1 MDLIDGAE
9 TPPPPQH
16 DLNVVY
22 RPDIEGLG
30 LREAPSQAGQDAELL
45 AMLSGA
51 RQEDKKDD
59 NAAALLLSEP
69 LVPDQQAAARPA
81 VLSVNLL
88 DTEPASVNLLEPAS
102 VNLLEPEPQQQAVS
116 GGQAVPSLLGGL
128 EEPSTAASV
137 SAADQL
143 LLGDL
148 ASSPAPRQGWKE
160 STFTDELPAA
170 PRGVIDLSAPSSSA
184 PSAAAQGVASQAQ
197 PSAPPTAGKEL
208 SAFNKTTGF
217 GSQDLFPED
226 QPKSD
231 SQQVLGQFME
241 ILPENVK
248 EQVKTQLA
256 AAGCAVREATPAP
269 AEAAAPSTAEQGAS
283 TEEHERKALER
294 AVEGRWVPTYMR
306 QQLHEHGHT
315 ELPTRPNAHEYSAN
329 QPPPSLADAF
339 QGMGEDLGEG
349 CQNLIQYIMAV
360 LSTCA
365 FHCQMCTEH
374 AASTAHEQAIFVQ
387 ENGLQGLCTQA
398 SGAADGLSDVPGR
411 LPDEEASGFGPV
423 RSRWRRHMQVGNRI
437 VTFKRMLE
445 ISKTMLTGDSAP
457 AQFGRV
463 VQARK
468 MTQHTFYREATIES
482 CTFVSEVNTDIIP
495 NDVLQHVCSG
505 AARCQE
511 KWFVEVEEN
520 RAQVEISNE
529 LAQGMVLVILRMDI
543 MADSPSS
550 ACEVDSRL
558 YVRSQNRETPLPV
571 GLMERLIEA
580 HTVYS
585 ESYRELIVSLAA
597 EDESQLPVVRWQQPD
612 RAPSWAAEGP
622 RRSTSGISQP
632 PPLEVPSKA
641 VGGLNLGMGLQDT
654 GAVGVEKAMMMQM
667 ADGIGQGI

>member
-1 MDLIDGAE
+1 MMDLIDGAD
-9 TPPPPQH
+9 TTAAPPPQH

-22 RPDIEGLG
+22 RPDMDGLG
-30 LREAPSQAGQDAELL
+30 LREAAPEVGADSDLMDVLGV
-45 AMLSGA
+45 A
-51 RQEDKKDD
+51 RQEGKKEES
-59 NAAALLLSEP
+59 AAALLLSEP

-81 VLSVNLL
+81 ETSVNLL
-88 DTEPASVNLLEPAS
+88 DSEPASVNLLET
-102 VNLLEPEPQQQAVS
+102 EPPQRDTS

-128 EEPSTAASV
+128 ENTSTV
-137 SAADQL
+137 SAADQVDQL
-143 LLGDL
+143 LLGDM
-148 ASSPAPRQGWKE
+148 AASPAPRQGWQE
-160 STFTDELPAA
+160 STYTDETPTA
-170 PRGVIDLSAPSSSA
+170 PRGVIDLSAPSSAA
-184 PSAAAQGVASQAQ
+184 PSTSAAPAVAINQAQ
-197 PSAPPTAGKEL
+197 PSAPAAAGKDL
-208 SAFNKTTGF
+208 SAFNKTAGF

-226 QPKSD
+226 QPKSE
-231 SQQVLGQFME
+231 SQQVLGQFVEM
-241 ILPENVK
+241 LP

-256 AAGCAVREATPAP
+256 AAGCALPEAAPSAPAP
-269 AEAAAPSTAEQGAS
+269 AEAAAPSSAEPGAS

-306 QQLHEHGHT
+306 QQLQENGHT
-315 ELPTRPNAHEYSAN
+315 ELPSRPNAHEYSAN

-374 AASTAHEQAIFVQ
+374 AASTAHEQAIYVQ
-387 ENGLQGLCTQA
+387 ENGLQGLCMQA
-398 SGAADGLSDVPGR
+398 GTGDGLSDVPGR
-411 LPDEEASGFGPV
+411 LPDEESSGFGPI
-423 RSRWRRHMQVGNRI
+423 RSRWRRHMQVGNRM

-463 VQARK
+463 VQARR
-468 MTQHTFYREATIES
+468 MTQHTFYREATIET
-482 CTFVSEVNTDIIP
+482 CTFVSEVNTDLIP

-520 RAQVEISNE
+520 RAQVEITND

-543 MADSPSS
+543 TAESPTSP
-550 ACEVDSRL
+550 CEVDSRL
-558 YVRSQNRETPLPV
+558 YVRSQNRDTPLPV

-580 HTVYS
+580 HTIYS
-585 ESYRELIVSLAA
+585 ESLRELIVSLAA

-622 RRSTSGISQP
+622 RRPASGIGQSP
-632 PPLEVPSKA
+632 PPEVPSKA

-654 GAVGVEKAMMMQM
+654 AAVGVEKSMLMQM